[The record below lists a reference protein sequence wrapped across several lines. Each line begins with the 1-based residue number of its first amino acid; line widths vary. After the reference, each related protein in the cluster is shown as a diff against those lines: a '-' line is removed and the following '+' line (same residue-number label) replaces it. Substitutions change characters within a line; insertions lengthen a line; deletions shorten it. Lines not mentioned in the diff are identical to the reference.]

1 MKIGDLVYTYDYIVN
16 DPYQYY
22 NANNHY
28 KLYGI
33 VLDVGRKWD
42 DDDDYIDTP
51 LQFFRILWS
60 NGKIIWNREYDFMK
74 LSSF

>member
-22 NANNHY
+22 NPNNNY
-28 KLYGI
+28 KIFGI
-33 VLDVGRKWD
+33 ILDIGRKWD
-42 DDDDYIDTP
+42 DDDCIDVP
-51 LQFFRILWS
+51 LQFFRIFWS
-60 NGKIIWNREYDFMK
+60 NGKIIWNRQYDFMK